1 MKRILCSIIIVLI
14 ILISVSEGL
23 TETAEQRAFAKLVI
37 EKAYIAKEITGLP
50 ASIVASQCIIETGY
64 GEHTPKDYKTGEES
78 NNYFGIKSWG
88 IHPYIESWTYEWVN
102 NEYVKVLA
110 KFRKYESM
118 EESFIDYGRFIYEN
132 PRYSRAIVW
141 RLDARR
147 YILEIWIA
155 GYATSPHYVKNVLAI
170 AEQYLYISKI
180 LKKE

>member
-1 MKRILCSIIIVLI
+1 MRRILFSILI
-14 ILISVSEGL
+14 ILVVVTGIFA
-23 TETAEQRAFAKLVI
+23 ETVEQREFAELVI
-37 EKAYIAKEITGLP
+37 EIAYKAKEVTGLP

-64 GEHTPKDYKTGEES
+64 GQHTPKDYETGEES

-88 IHPYIESWTYEWVN
+88 IYPYVESWTYEWVN
-102 NEYVKVLA
+102 GEYVAQLA

-132 PRYSRAIVW
+132 SRYSRAIVW

-155 GYATSPHYVKNVLAI
+155 GYATSPYYVKNVLAV
-170 AEQYLYISKI
+170 AEQYLYIPK